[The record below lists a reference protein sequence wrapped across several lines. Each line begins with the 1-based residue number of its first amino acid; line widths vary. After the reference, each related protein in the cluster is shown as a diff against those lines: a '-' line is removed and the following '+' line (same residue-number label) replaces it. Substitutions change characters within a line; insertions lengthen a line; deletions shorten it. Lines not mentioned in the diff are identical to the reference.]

1 MPHSIWLW
9 VGFVVFVVVMLLL
22 DLGVFH
28 RKAHTIGFREAA
40 IWSGVWIALSML
52 FCAGIYIWMDNQ
64 KGFEFLTAYLI
75 EKSLS
80 VDNVFVWMLLLSY
93 FCVPAQYQHRVLFLG
108 VLGAIVTR
116 GIFIA
121 AGITLLNVFH
131 WLLYIFGAFLIFTG
145 IRLALRKDKETH
157 PERNPVLKLVRRFLP
172 VTSGYHGQRFFI
184 RHAGAL
190 MATPLFMVLLVVET
204 TDIVFAVD
212 SIPAVL
218 GITKDAFIVWS
229 SNIMAILGLRALY
242 FLVVN
247 ILRYFR
253 YLKIGLALVLCFVGV
268 KMVISD
274 FVHISTPVALGTIA
288 GILALTML
296 ASYLAERL
304 HFQTDGIGKESPSSC
319 DNTLDDTKD
328 ADDRD
333 AGRKQ

>member
-1 MPHSIWLW
+1 MGGICRFCSCHAIAGPWRISPES
-9 VGFVVFVVVMLLL
+9 
-22 DLGVFH
+22 
-28 RKAHTIGFREAA
+28 AHDRFSGSGYMERCVDRTISAVLCRY
-40 IWSGVWIALSML
+40 L
-52 FCAGIYIWMDNQ
+52 FWMGNQ
-64 KGFEFLTAYLI
+64 KGLEFLTAYLI

-80 VDNVFVWMLLLSY
+80 IDNVFVWMVLFSY

-108 VLGAIVTR
+108 VLGAILTR
-116 GIFIA
+116 GVFIA

-172 VTSGYHGQRFFI
+172 VTSEYHEQRFFI
-184 RHAGAL
+184 RHAGTL

-247 ILRYFR
+247 ILSYFR
-253 YLKIGLALVLCFVGV
+253 YLKVGLALVLCFVGV
-268 KMVISD
+268 KMILTD
-274 FVHISTPVALGTIA
+274 FVHISTPVALGAIA

-304 HFQTDGIGKESPSSC
+304 YFQTDKAGVDGVILPEGTCE
-319 DNTLDDTKD
+319 TKPET
-328 ADDRD
+328 DDRID
-333 AGRKQ
+333 LTS